1 MEIEYEKNGKKIYQ
15 KSFSIIREETN
26 LSSFKK
32 DEEKIV
38 VRIIHACG
46 MTEIHKKIFIIYSQI
61 TIRREHSHFH
71 LSGNEWDI
79 DF

>member
-1 MEIEYEKNGKKIYQ
+1 MKKMVKNLS

-38 VRIIHACG
+38 VKLY
-46 MTEIHKKIFIIYSQI
+46 MLVE
-61 TIRREHSHFH
+61 
-71 LSGNEWDI
+71 
-79 DF
+79 